1 MVDCQYGIPYLSSK
15 SCSRANRAE
24 QRSSHVAVHSQ
35 EQNGQPSCVRV
46 SKRNRLLSGSPEVHL
61 DRTEL
66 HCDPLA
72 YGGDGHPE
80 SLSDNRGS
88 KTLPRERATKK
99 KRSIDD
105 MAQSQQK
112 RYLFLVTGV
121 TVIPAAMSGQPLSTK
136 PLKLSSPMQCLKC
149 GAKKFAFETVNFCCS
164 GGEVKIAAN
173 EYPAEQQR
181 LFTSNDEDAVH
192 FKTYARLYNNLFAFS
207 SIGGKFDASTYKG
220 IYVFK
225 MHGQMY
231 HFVLDLLPYKGTP
244 KYLQLYF
251 YDGQNEANNRLKCFP
266 KVRRKVIDILMRISE
281 QNPYA
286 VFFRSLRERHITVD
300 TKIVL
305 NQSTVLDQRVYNA
318 PAVDDVAVIWPDNA
332 SSSQSLSPHILVAG
346 RSATSH
352 RIYHNYGCYDPLQYP
367 LLFPRGECG
376 WTQGLQKQS
385 HGGVRN
391 TTPLPD
397 PIMSCAV
404 HSAED
409 LLNEEDKRASKK
421 NTRADK
427 FISAREYYAYKL
439 QIRPENMLLRAGRY
453 CGETVAHNVG
463 RRVILPPTFIGG
475 PRDMKKRYLNAMA
488 LVQRYGKPDL
498 FVTITCNANWPE
510 IKAELAPGETAQD
523 RPDLVARI
531 FRAKLLLLK
540 KEILGKQIFG
550 EVAALVYVIEF
561 QKRGLPHAHF
571 LIILKSDWKMK
582 CPADY
587 DKYVCAEI
595 PPVSNSNLRRTVLAH
610 MMHGPCGVLNPECP
624 CMRNKGGIL
633 SCKSKYPKQFSN
645 ETTNNKDGYP
655 IYQRRDTG
663 EQVKIRNTYLDNQWV
678 IPYNP
683 YLSSLFD
690 CHLNVEVCS
699 TIKAVKYL
707 YKYVYK
713 GHDRVSFNVVP
724 GENNSVDEINQF

>member
-1 MVDCQYGIPYLSSK
+1 MP
-15 SCSRANRAE
+15 
-24 QRSSHVAVHSQ
+24 
-35 EQNGQPSCVRV
+35 
-46 SKRNRLLSGSPEVHL
+46 
-61 DRTEL
+61 
-66 HCDPLA
+66 
-72 YGGDGHPE
+72 
-80 SLSDNRGS
+80 
-88 KTLPRERATKK
+88 
-99 KRSIDD
+99 
-105 MAQSQQK
+105 
-112 RYLFLVTGV
+112 
-121 TVIPAAMSGQPLSTK
+121 VIPAAMSGQPLSTK
-136 PLKLSSPMQCLKC
+136 PLKLPSPMQYLKC

-173 EYPAEQQR
+173 EYPAELQR

-192 FKTYARLYNNLFAFS
+192 FRTYARLYNNLFAFS

-231 HFVLDLLPYKGTP
+231 HFVPNLLPDKGTP

-266 KVRRKVIDILMRISE
+266 EVRRKVIDILMRISE
-281 QNPYA
+281 QNPYV
-286 VFFRSLRERHITVD
+286 VFFQSLRERHITVD

-332 SSSQSLSPHILVAG
+332 FLAK
-346 RSATSH
+346 
-352 RIYHNYGCYDPLQYP
+352 YP

-427 FISAREYYAYKL
+427 FISAREYFSYKL
-439 QIRPENMLLRAGRY
+439 QIRPENMLLRAGRCFQQY
-453 CGETVAHNVG
+453 IVDMYVKIENTWLDYFRNNQQSTRAELYQGILDSLDCGETVAHNVG
-463 RRVILPPTFIGG
+463 RKVILPPTFIGG

-488 LVQRYGKPDL
+488 L
-498 FVTITCNANWPE
+498 
-510 IKAELAPGETAQD
+510 AELAPGETAQD

-531 FRAKLLLLK
+531 FRAKFLLLK

-645 ETTNNKDGYP
+645 ETTYNKDGYP

-724 GENNSVDEINQF
+724 GENNSVDEINQFQSGR